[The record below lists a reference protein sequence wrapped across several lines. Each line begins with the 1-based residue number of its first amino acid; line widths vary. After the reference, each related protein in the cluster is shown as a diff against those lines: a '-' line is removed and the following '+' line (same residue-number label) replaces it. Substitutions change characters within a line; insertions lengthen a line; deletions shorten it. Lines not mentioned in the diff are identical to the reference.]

1 MSEEHALEHETDK
14 HALCTEQGC
23 NETALYAFTWDW
35 GESGYCCGMHAVTIR
50 HRSLA
55 LGRVATLTALRPGA
69 VSPVTQDER
78 IQMHARVLAAEDTVV
93 EIKRRNSDLFEANKE
108 LTAEIRRLRIEVSQ
122 LTSQVQ
128 DARAEAAQLTGEKMA
143 AVKQLAET
151 NHELARLEGVVR
163 ASEVGAA

>member
-1 MSEEHALEHETDK
+1 MSEEHAIEQTQPV
-14 HALCTEQGC
+14 HALCTVDGC
-23 NETALYAFTWDW
+23 DETALYAYTWEW
-35 GESGYCCGMHAVTIR
+35 GESGYCCAIHSVCLK
-50 HRSLA
+50 HREAA
-55 LGRVATLTALRPGA
+55 LGRPCVLTALRPGA

-78 IQMHARVLAAEDTVV
+78 IQMHARVLAAEDTVAEV
-93 EIKRRNSDLFEANKE
+93 KKRNSDLFEANKE

-163 ASEVGAA
+163 ATDVGAG